1 MKLRIRESL
10 RRLVLSVVLAG
21 LTAGISCSKR
31 DVASQR
37 RTGPLPTEAG
47 LTVDVTP
54 PTGISLGLDGNKVGT
69 QAPFTQLGLEP
80 GPHTLLVRG
89 MGYLPVEMP
98 IILVAGQTLKVAVSL
113 RARPPEPEPLPQE
126 PIAPRRAPERISEAR
141 PVPAPAPPDIGPELP
156 PGAAPVTLHVVA
168 QPEAPITVDDEA
180 SPAKGL
186 ALHHTYGII
195 AVGPLKL
202 RYSIMPDRT
211 LELTLPEDTATWQR
225 DTLDVTP
232 GTVIRFSRGF
242 TRLRRLGADGD
253 QSVILRWTD

>member
-1 MKLRIRESL
+1 MAVVSASL
-10 RRLVLSVVLAG
+10 GAG
-21 LTAGISCSKR
+21 AGCNTHE
-31 DVASQR
+31 DVARQR
-37 RTGPLPTEAG
+37 RAGPLPTESG
-47 LTVDVTP
+47 LTVEVVP
-54 PTGISLGLDGNKVGT
+54 ATGISLGLDGNKIGT

-80 GPHTLLVRG
+80 GSHTLLVRG

-98 IILVAGQTLKVAVSL
+98 ITLVAGQTLKVAVSL
-113 RARPPEPEPLPQE
+113 RARPLEPEPP
-126 PIAPRRAPERISEAR
+126 PPAPFVPRRAPERVSEAR
-141 PVPAPAPPDIGPELP
+141 PPPSKPLPEIGPELP
-156 PGAAPVTLHVVA
+156 PGAAPVALNVVT

-180 SPAKGL
+180 APAKAL

-195 AVGPLKL
+195 AAGPLKV

-225 DTLDVTP
+225 DTLDVAP

-253 QSVILRWTD
+253 QSVILRWTE